1 MDSVSYPQKGQ
12 GMQIKRYRG
21 ADMQEA
27 LQKVKQDLGTDA
39 IILSTRQVRGGRGT
53 FGLFGKP
60 MLEVTAARDG
70 ELSAEDAVSLASSNS
85 GILSKL
91 SKATKPGAGGASG
104 PGDLAVRQLMAKH
117 RVETQGLLAPLQDDI
132 HELKEILRATGER
145 GRDRARDDATISQI
159 RAEMAEMRQMLHMLS
174 AQSAG
179 LKDANFPENLVVLY
193 QQLLFNGVEEK
204 FARRLIEECARTI
217 PPKDLEDF
225 PYVKIFLARMLMKI
239 VRVTGG
245 IEADPGRQKVVALV
259 GPTGVGKTTTVAK
272 LASEQLL
279 KHHRQVAL
287 ITVDTFRIAAVE
299 QLKVYAKIMGVP
311 ISVVNDKTEL
321 QHALQNYSN
330 KDVVFVDTGGRS
342 QRDEVQMSE
351 LYSLFGN
358 GSDAAVDVLLTLAS
372 TTKDSDLTE
381 ITRKFGEIPIK
392 AATFTKLDESTQYG
406 SIFNHSIRFKLPV
419 SYLATGQKVPED
431 LEVATKERLV
441 DLLLNIT
448 EG

>member
-1 MDSVSYPQKGQ
+1 
-12 GMQIKRYRG
+12 MQIKRYRG

-27 LQKVKQDLGTDA
+27 LHKVKQDLGTEA

-53 FGLFGKP
+53 FGLFGKT
-60 MLEVTAARDG
+60 MLEVTAARDAD
-70 ELSAEDAVSLASSNS
+70 LSAEDAANLAASNP
-85 GILSKL
+85 GIFGKLSKL
-91 SKATKPGAGGASG
+91 KKSPAFPGASG
-104 PGDLAVRQLMAKH
+104 SAEDQVVRQLMAKH

-132 HELKEILRATGER
+132 HELKEILRAVGDR
-145 GRDRARDDATISQI
+145 GRGQARDEASISQI
-159 RAEMAEMRQMLHMLS
+159 RSEMAEMRQMLHMLS

-179 LKDANFPENLVVLY
+179 LRDANFPENLVVLY
-193 QQLLFNGVEEK
+193 QQLLFNGMEEK

-245 IEADPGRQKVVALV
+245 IEADPGRQKVVALA

-311 ISVVNDKTEL
+311 IAVVNDKTEL
-321 QHALQNYSN
+321 QQAMQNFSS

-342 QRDEVQMSE
+342 QRDDLQMSE

-358 GSDAAVDVLLTLAS
+358 GSEPSIDVLLTLAA

-381 ITRKFGEIPIK
+381 ITRKFGEIPLK
-392 AATFTKLDESTQYG
+392 AVAFTKLDESTQYG

-419 SYLATGQKVPED
+419 AYLTTGQKVPED